1 MKDIMKETVRVQ
13 QEHADKNNAELHSF
27 LGDLVNK
34 IKDGFSSNEPKSD
47 SEILMGIYERLGDVI
62 DAIGDH
68 NSNVNNNIVRSAIK
82 SYDLAKQFTLSKT
95 QNKKVGPLV
104 KGSVFNISK

>member
-1 MKDIMKETVRVQ
+1 LLISKKFSNFAEGTR
-13 QEHADKNNAELHSF
+13 NNTN
-27 LGDLVNK
+27 LVNK

-95 QNKKVGPLV
+95 QNKKVGPLI